1 MKCFPSPVPWKG
13 KSCFRPLRHNSWVY
27 NAGKFKYWVYR
38 VHFSQAKLNFESP
51 YILLF
56 PVVSNVFLSHIYFCS
71 CRVNVVHHIS
81 EKIQ

>member
-1 MKCFPSPVPWKG
+1 MFSFSSALERQKLFQTSETY
-13 KSCFRPLRHNSWVY
+13 SWVY